1 MTEAARKPLTTTRLR
16 AMKAKGEPITVVTAY
31 DYPSAQLAEAAGADV
46 LLVGDSLG
54 NVVQGRETT
63 LSVTLDHI
71 IYHTEIVSRAVR
83 TPFVVADLPFATY
96 HGSVDA
102 TLANVARVMREGN
115 AKGIKLEGGRD
126 IVPAVKA
133 AVAAGVPVMGHLGL
147 TPQSVHVIG
156 GYKVQG
162 KQSAAAS
169 KLIDDAMRLEDAGAF
184 ALVLELVT
192 DELAAAITERLS
204 IPTIGIGSG
213 PRCDGQVLVFHDIL
227 QYGLDPSPKKFVK
240 PYADVGT
247 VIRNALAAYVDD
259 VKNRSFPEE
268 RHTFHMEEASIPQL
282 YGASDPGVA
291 GEPEEARREA
301 VPAEKE

>member
-1 MTEAARKPLTTTRLR
+1 MPEQSSSGTRKPVTTTRLR
-16 AMKAKGEPITVVTAY
+16 AMKSKGEPIAVVTAY

-71 IYHTEIVSRAVR
+71 VYHAEIVSRAVK

-96 HGSVDA
+96 HGGVDA
-102 TLANVARVMREGN
+102 TLANVARVMREGGVK
-115 AKGIKLEGGRD
+115 AVKLEGGNE
-126 IVPAVKA
+126 IVPAVRA
-133 AVAAGVPVMGHLGL
+133 AVGAGVPVMGHLGL

-162 KQSAAAS
+162 KQSAAAE
-169 KLIDDAMRLEDAGAF
+169 KLLDDALRLEEAGAF
-184 ALVLELVT
+184 AIVLELVT
-192 DELAAAITERLS
+192 DELAAQATERLS

-227 QYGLDPSPKKFVK
+227 QYELDPMAKKFVK
-240 PYADVGT
+240 AYANVGAVVKEAIREYVADVKQ
-247 VIRNALAAYVDD
+247 RA
-259 VKNRSFPEE
+259 FPEE
-268 RHTFHMEEASIPQL
+268 RHTFHMEEADLQRL
-282 YGASDPGVA
+282 YGGGAAD
-291 GEPEEARREA
+291 
-301 VPAEKE
+301 KE